1 MWAGNGRRAVH
12 VVLRAGAQGGSVS
25 ARASENGIKDPRGG
39 KKSLVQAIFCCPR
52 RAACYTIISILLLF
66 INIFDTQLLTFFQ
79 MVQLGAQAFG
89 AGAVFVAVVLSSVL
103 AHFGEQRFGF
113 VDLVV
118 FDNYVKVCLVRL
130 PGPVGLGEGAR
141 RIPTVPAG
149 RRLGM
154 HSAVCGWNR

>member
-1 MWAGNGRRAVH
+1 
-12 VVLRAGAQGGSVS
+12 
-25 ARASENGIKDPRGG
+25 
-39 KKSLVQAIFCCPR
+39 
-52 RAACYTIISILLLF
+52 
-66 INIFDTQLLTFFQ
+66 

-130 PGPVGLGEGAR
+130 PGPVGLGEGALGGFPLFLLAAAWDAFSCVR
-141 RIPTVPAG
+141 MESLMSDTVRWFMAPAVNRDTRIRQAMKKGFIYVTPF
-149 RRLGM
+149 
-154 HSAVCGWNR
+154 

>member
-1 MWAGNGRRAVH
+1 
-12 VVLRAGAQGGSVS
+12 
-25 ARASENGIKDPRGG
+25 
-39 KKSLVQAIFCCPR
+39 
-52 RAACYTIISILLLF
+52 
-66 INIFDTQLLTFFQ
+66 

-130 PGPVGLGEGAR
+130 PGPDGLGEGA
-141 RIPTVPAG
+141 
-149 RRLGM
+149 LGGFPLFLLGGGLGFG
-154 HSAVCGWNR
+154 SKAVLDHFDIL